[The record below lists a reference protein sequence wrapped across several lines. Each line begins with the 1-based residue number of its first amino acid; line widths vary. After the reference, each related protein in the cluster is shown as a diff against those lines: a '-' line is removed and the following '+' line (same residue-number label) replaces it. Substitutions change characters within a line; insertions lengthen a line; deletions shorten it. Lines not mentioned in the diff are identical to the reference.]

1 MLPEKNNS
9 ELSNL
14 FKTLNIIYFSL
25 IFGLISF
32 FVVVLVINQSKNT
45 VPNSELDL
53 VFTLVIP
60 LFGLLM
66 MLASRMIYIQL
77 ISKNSSNTN
86 LLQKISIYRSSKI
99 IAWALI
105 ESACLLSLV
114 AAMLSPN
121 YLYLVVFIFL
131 LGYFY
136 FLKPSKES
144 FVKDLRLTSEESDLI
159 LRKDL

>member
-1 MLPEKNNS
+1 MLSERNSS
-9 ELSNL
+9 ELNNL

-25 IFGLISF
+25 IFGMISF
-32 FVVVLVINQSKNT
+32 FVVVLVINQSKDT

-53 VFTLVIP
+53 VFTFVIP

-66 MLASRMIYIQL
+66 MFASRIIYNHL
-77 ISKNSSNTN
+77 ISKNSSNNN
-86 LLQKISIYRSSKI
+86 LLKKISIYRSSKI

-114 AAMLSPN
+114 AALLTPN

-136 FLKPSKES
+136 LLRPSKES
-144 FVKDLRLTSEESDLI
+144 FVKDLRLSSEESDLI
-159 LRKDL
+159 LKS